1 MKYNMTDNDF
11 KNSILDLL
19 ILTQAKQEAL
29 INLVVNNLI
38 DKGVDG
44 ESIVKKFNDDF
55 LAAETMIR
63 DLLFEHYGSTNIDD
77 IFGND
82 K

>member
-55 LAAETMIR
+55 LAAETRIR